1 MPGKSP
7 AIAAESANYSAALGG
22 LRKFL
27 DHAVALQLRQI
38 VDEQHA
44 VEVVD
49 LVLDAGGEQPL
60 GVLLVYLAVEIG
72 ETNTHLRRA
81 LDLLVIFGDREA
93 ALLVDRQFL
102 RRGDDFGID
111 EDAGPRLGL

>member
-44 VEVVD
+44 IEVVD
-49 LVLDAGGEQPL
+49 LVLDAGGEQPV
-60 GVLLVYLAVEIG
+60 GVLLVHLAVEIG
-72 ETNTHLRRA
+72 KAEADLRRA
-81 LDLLVIFGDREA
+81 LDLFIIFGDREA
-93 ALLVDRQFL
+93 AFLVNRQFL
-102 RRGDDFGID
+102 RRGDDFRID
-111 EDAGPRLGL
+111 E

>member
-7 AIAAESANYSAALGG
+7 AMTAESANYSAALGG

-38 VDEQHA
+38 VHEQHA

-49 LVLDAGGEQPL
+49 LVLDAGGEQPF
-60 GVLLVYLAVEIG
+60 GVLLVHLAVEIG
-72 ETNTHLRRA
+72 EADAHPRRA
-81 LDLLVIFGDREA
+81 LDFLVIFGDREA
-93 ALLVDRQFL
+93 ALLVDR
-102 RRGDDFGID
+102 
-111 EDAGPRLGL
+111 